1 MGKTITLDLN
11 GKTIDRGLT
20 AATAWGSVIRIE
32 GGSLTIMDS
41 STADVN
47 SQGKITGAYNYGGG
61 AVDVMRS
68 YGNNVGFLTMTG
80 GIITGN
86 KAVGAESGTGGGAG
100 GVYLANDSGGFTMTG
115 GRIFGNTVTSAA
127 SAGGVLCAGAGK
139 LTVGVT
145 AEISGNQKTVA
156 SVTTDS
162 NVYLSNNATIACSGL
177 TPLTMGASVG
187 VTTQQAADSLGVAI
201 TDSNSA
207 DYSGFFNYDLV
218 DSSNCYALAS
228 AVNIG
233 VYGEQAVKLM
243 TEVMTVDLDG
253 AGEDSTPK
261 KYNTF
266 AQGWNEAVGASNTIV
281 TLNANWT
288 AKSRNGSTSF
298 GSGAGFER
306 GGAIS
311 VPAGKI
317 ITLDLNDKTI
327 NRALTQGI
335 ANGNV
340 VTVAGSL
347 TVKDESSTDV
357 AQQGKI
363 TGGWNS
369 TAGSQSGGGILV
381 NGIGATLCLEGG
393 SITGNKC
400 IGWGGGVQINERS
413 YFTMNG
419 GKITGNVTNYRNT
432 AATDGFDN
440 CGGVYA
446 RGTFIMAGG
455 EIFGN
460 FVCGDGTGNKG
471 GGVFFYNTLTVGGTA
486 VIKDN
491 QSGCTFDNGTISGGI
506 TDNVYVRSDK
516 TLTLGTFSSS
526 SSVTPSIGVT
536 TEDAPTKD
544 SPVTITT

>member
-1 MGKTITLDLN
+1 M
-11 GKTIDRGLT
+11 
-20 AATAWGSVIRIE
+20 
-32 GGSLTIMDS
+32 
-41 STADVN
+41 
-47 SQGKITGAYNYGGG
+47 
-61 AVDVMRS
+61 
-68 YGNNVGFLTMTG
+68 
-80 GIITGN
+80 
-86 KAVGAESGTGGGAG
+86 
-100 GVYLANDSGGFTMTG
+100 
-115 GRIFGNTVTSAA
+115 
-127 SAGGVLCAGAGK
+127 
-139 LTVGVT
+139 
-145 AEISGNQKTVA
+145 
-156 SVTTDS
+156 
-162 NVYLSNNATIACSGL
+162 
-177 TPLTMGASVG
+177 
-187 VTTQQAADSLGVAI
+187 GVAI

-218 DSSNCYALAS
+218 DSSNGYALAS

-233 VYGEQAVKLM
+233 VYGEQVVKLM

-266 AQGWNEAVGASNTIV
+266 AQGWNEAVGASNTIDTIV

-393 SITGNKC
+393 SITGNKS
-400 IGWGGGVQINERS
+400 IGWGGGVKNDTGTFIM
-413 YFTMNG
+413 TG
-419 GKITGNVTNYRNT
+419 GKITGNVTNYGNT
-432 AATDGFDN
+432 AATNDYNN
-440 CGGVYA
+440 CGGGVYS
-446 RGTFIMAGG
+446 GTSFRMTGG

-491 QSGCTFDNGTISGGI
+491 QSGCTFDNGTVSGGI
-506 TDNVYVRSDK
+506 TDNVYLRSDK

-536 TEDAPTKD
+536 TEDALTKD